1 MLLWSGLL
9 ALLGKPTAL
18 SNLLSSSSCVP
29 RCLEWQLIGGWV
41 GFAISTPTTTT
52 ASLGLACVSWEP
64 VTVLA
69 ADKTS
74 PRLLQWRV
82 LVKDSLHLAVEQFDV
97 AVDWCGSRT
106 ELTVGYRC
114 VSVFNRLDIY
124 SDRRRLLPF
133 SLLAK
138 PVDSIIRK
146 RSNSMCHFH
155 CLADST

>member
-29 RCLEWQLIGGWV
+29 RCLEWQLIGGRV

-97 AVDWCGSRT
+97 AADWGSRT
-106 ELTVGYRC
+106 ETTVGYHCGTPPGRRGVC
-114 VSVFNRLDIY
+114 RGSSSARWSASLAAHAD
-124 SDRRRLLPF
+124 DRVRVGLG
-133 SLLAK
+133 LA
-138 PVDSIIRK
+138 
-146 RSNSMCHFH
+146 
-155 CLADST
+155 LG